1 MTHCDILN
9 LKGAQT
15 KRQHSKYLEPKV
27 LKKTADTGPE
37 KVGLQQQ
44 EWSESGMSFDRFS
57 DTWSKTATRRS
68 LQSARIIAKL
78 SF

>member
-44 EWSESGMSFDRFS
+44 EWSENGTLFERFT
-57 DTWSKTATRRS
+57 DTWSKTATLRS
-68 LQSARIIAKL
+68 L
-78 SF
+78 